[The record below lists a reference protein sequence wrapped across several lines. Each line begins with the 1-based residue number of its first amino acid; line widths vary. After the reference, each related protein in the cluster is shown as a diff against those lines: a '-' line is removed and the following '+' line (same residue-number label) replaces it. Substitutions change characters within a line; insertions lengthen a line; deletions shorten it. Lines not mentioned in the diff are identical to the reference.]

1 MDLDQLLTRAVQ
13 SGATDVHLKFGRPP
27 AARLDGQIVAVDGIN
42 ALTQQDL
49 ETVLATVTAVNA
61 QPNPPRMFAG

>member
-27 AARLDGQIVAVDGIN
+27 AIRQDGQIHAVDGFN
-42 ALTQQDL
+42 ALTSPSVALRGQ
-49 ETVLATVTAVNA
+49 EWVVA
-61 QPNPPRMFAG
+61 P